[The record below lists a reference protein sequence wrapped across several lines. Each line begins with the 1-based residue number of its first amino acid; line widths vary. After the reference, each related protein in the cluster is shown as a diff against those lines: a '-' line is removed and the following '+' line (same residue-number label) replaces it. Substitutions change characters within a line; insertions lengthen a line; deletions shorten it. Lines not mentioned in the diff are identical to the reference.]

1 MCSIVVATTLTAT
14 FIKFEEPSTLL
25 FFLTLLNSA
34 NAGADVLV
42 DALMVMQAKRDPI
55 NGSQELQSLSWFVR
69 QVATFIMG
77 FTGAYLVAQ
86 YGAYSLFLAQA
97 ISGFSILM
105 LSLMMSSRVEIEGDF
120 EAEAMNTDFSS
131 TRIYLGRTFSQ
142 ELKHNW
148 FVVKNALKI
157 KILRSIYLYY
167 ILVAVTFPFFW
178 NFMYYF

>member
-14 FIKFEEPSTLL
+14 FIRFEEPSTLL

-77 FTGAYLVAQ
+77 FTGAYLVA
-86 YGAYSLFLAQA
+86 
-97 ISGFSILM
+97 
-105 LSLMMSSRVEIEGDF
+105 
-120 EAEAMNTDFSS
+120 
-131 TRIYLGRTFSQ
+131 
-142 ELKHNW
+142 
-148 FVVKNALKI
+148 
-157 KILRSIYLYY
+157 
-167 ILVAVTFPFFW
+167 
-178 NFMYYF
+178 